1 VEVELAEVEL
11 AEVELREITPE
22 LLADLRAHVVLPPEQ
37 AEWVGGSVDDALSEA
52 GAHPEAKPWPRAVYR
67 NGVAVGFVML
77 SWDVPPQPP
86 ELIGPWFLWKLMIA
100 PAAQGSGVGR
110 AVVRQLAALVEK
122 QGGTELLTSCA
133 QGDGT
138 PYGFYIRLGFAPT
151 GEYAEDDE
159 EILVLTL

>member
-1 VEVELAEVEL
+1 VEI
-11 AEVELREITPE
+11 ELRELTPE
-22 LLADLRAHVVLPPEQ
+22 VLADLRARVVLPPEQ

-52 GAHPEAKPWPRAVYR
+52 AAHPEGKPWPRAVCR

-86 ELIGPWFLWKLMIA
+86 ELIGPWFLWKLMIT

-110 AVVRQLAALVEK
+110 EAVRQVAALVKEE
-122 QGGTELLTSCA
+122 GATELLTSCA
-133 QGDGT
+133 QGEGT
-138 PYGFYIRLGFAPT
+138 PYGFYMRLGFVPT

-159 EILVLTL
+159 EVLVLAL